1 MQKMTFGSTLLLA
14 ILLVAGCKSSGPR
27 VDAGPQPK
35 AANSVFSM
43 VVHKVHTKGGDNV
56 RVWIT
61 LENKTE
67 SELTVSYGDFYL
79 EHEDKRYP
87 GALRVPFVRVDK
99 AFPMVP
105 KMVKRFSGPLEFLG
119 VPLRGKAKLVLPKY
133 IEGGAS
139 KRTDLAVDVVLT
151 DAEWKRLLDSTDRPD
166 VPAWLK
172 PIIASGGLKAP
183 DLEED

>member
-1 MQKMTFGSTLLLA
+1 MRKLPFGSTLLLA
-14 ILLVAGCKSSGPR
+14 VALAAGCKSSKPP

-35 AANSVFSM
+35 AANAVFSM

-79 EHEDKRYP
+79 EHENKRYP

-99 AFPMVP
+99 SFPMVP

-133 IEGGAS
+133 IEGGAE
-139 KRTDLAVDVVLT
+139 KQVDLALEVPLADVDW
-151 DAEWKRLLDSTDRPD
+151 E
-166 VPAWLK
+166 
-172 PIIASGGLKAP
+172 
-183 DLEED
+183 